1 MTLFLWTTA
10 TMLVGAPVPQAA
22 PPTPSPTPP
31 TTAGRPDSVDRPDP
45 TTAATSPAPQAEAPP
60 KPAVPDRSVRSDES
74 RVEPEGV
81 QKDIVVTAR
90 DPAAAPDPFRAVS
103 LQSFKATQAVDRT
116 FIGPVSLAYK
126 HTIPLPVRTG
136 VHNFLYNLREPV
148 VFVNFVLQHKIGKAA
163 ETVSRFA
170 INSTIGVAGVI
181 DVAKKRPFKLPRR
194 GNSFDD
200 TLGFYGVPPGPFMF
214 LPIVGPTTVRDLF
227 GGFVDRLVLPAIV
240 GKKLVTNPAYSVP
253 AAVLGVLDHRAEF
266 DETLHTLHD
275 NVPDP
280 YENSRAFYLRR
291 RQAEIDH
298 LRGHEASNSSPMSEA
313 PTDPIKVK
321 RHLRPID
328 PAPTSPAA
336 PSPTASPPR

>member
-1 MTLFLWTTA
+1 
-10 TMLVGAPVPQAA
+10 MLIGAPPVQAA
-22 PPTPSPTPP
+22 SPVPGTL
-31 TTAGRPDSVDRPDP
+31 
-45 TTAATSPAPQAEAPP
+45 SPV
-60 KPAVPDRSVRSDES
+60 PAVPPTQAGAIAAPSGIGQETLGPAPSKPTDAGQPGPPQET
-74 RVEPEGV
+74 EAP
-81 QKDIVVTAR
+81 QQDIVITAH

-126 HTIPLPVRTG
+126 HTIPRPIRSG

-148 VFVNFVLQHKIGKAA
+148 VFVNFVLQHKFGKAG
-163 ETVSRFA
+163 ETVARFA
-170 INSTIGVAGVI
+170 VNSTVGIAGLI

-200 TLGFYGVPPGPFMF
+200 TLGFYGVPSGPFMF
-214 LPIVGPTTVRDLF
+214 LPIVGPTTVRDLL

-253 AAVLGVLDHRAEF
+253 AAVLGVIDHRAEF

-280 YENSRAFYLRR
+280 YANTRAFYLRR

-298 LRGHEASNSSPMSEA
+298 LRGHEAANSSPMSEA

-321 RHLRPID
+321 HHLRPVD
-328 PAPTSPAA
+328 PSDAIPTSPSA
-336 PSPTASPPR
+336 PSENKPPPG